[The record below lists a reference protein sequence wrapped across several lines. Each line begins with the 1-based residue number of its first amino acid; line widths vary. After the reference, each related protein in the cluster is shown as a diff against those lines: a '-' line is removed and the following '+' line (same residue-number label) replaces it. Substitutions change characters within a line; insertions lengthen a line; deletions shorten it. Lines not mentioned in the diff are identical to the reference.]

1 MINVYIEIVNSV
13 TLVYTMYMP
22 AMQETWVQEDLEKGM
37 ATHSSILAWKTPQT
51 EEPIGLQFMGSQ
63 RVGYNCAT
71 HVPLHILLYTMYI
84 HLLIP
89 QQPSCQCVIRTKRSN
104 KSERKVTVIGL
115 AIAITVKLRLAG
127 HLCCITLCFSVF
139 IIIVKIILKVKC
151 PITFINF

>member
-1 MINVYIEIVNSV
+1 
-13 TLVYTMYMP
+13 
-22 AMQETWVQEDLEKGM
+22 
-37 ATHSSILAWKTPQT
+37 
-51 EEPIGLQFMGSQ
+51 
-63 RVGYNCAT
+63 
-71 HVPLHILLYTMYI
+71 MYI

-151 PITFINF
+151 PITFINFKNNNVNILAKEMSKM